1 MNRELWDKCVG
12 FHGHECPGLA
22 IGFRACEAAVEKLG
36 VSFSKDEEVVC
47 ITENNACGV
56 DAVQLITGCTF
67 GKGNRSKFIVNAIV
81 KELKRQKR
89 LKYISESD
97 GFIDYELVPDK
108 QPDEDDTLAFV
119 NLLRTSDRGP
129 C

>member
-1 MNRELWDKCVG
+1 MTANSGKATRMT
-12 FHGHECPGLA
+12 
-22 IGFRACEAAVEKLG
+22 AVRLPLK
-36 VSFSKDEEVVC
+36 VIRD
-47 ITENNACGV
+47 I
-56 DAVQLITGCTF
+56 DCTF